1 MTDDGQ
7 SRPSARVSRRGFLA
21 LGGAT
26 VLAGCGFVS
35 DSFGDDEP
43 VGLDSATLAEV
54 VAAEGPDVADP
65 LPVEIDD
72 DHVAASRDRA
82 RSSLSS
88 VPLPLSAQE
97 LPNGAMRAEVHANA
111 DHARTHLDEAEDAP
125 GTRERL
131 ELLAHARGPARSVEA
146 TWAFANDELS
156 AADVESARESVRAD
170 IRQFRDDW
178 EHVGS
183 DPVRAVVVHAL
194 VETWTRSARSRAERD
209 RGDDGMTVNALVVGE
224 RAGEVES
231 ARASL
236 ADARHVGE
244 QFVDSLSDSRSL
256 DATFR
261 DATEALASTVE
272 SRMER
277 VPDEDAELGDLAD
290 ADIDETV
297 AGYALRELHRGLPF
311 NGVEVRTDERAEVVL
326 RHVNALAGI
335 GAFEAFRDR
344 VAAGD
349 HRTVESAEDVRTIR
363 SSAVTAIEDAL
374 DASADER
381 LARAAL
387 ADLDDYFAYAARE
400 LDRQIDTDGETVER
414 HWIARDIALYVEA
427 EYIAS
432 AVPDACDEGLAA
444 LGVE

>member
-1 MTDDGQ
+1 MTDGGR
-7 SRPSARVSRRGFLA
+7 SRPGARVSRRGLLA

-26 VLAGCGFVS
+26 LLAGCGFVS
-35 DSFGDDEP
+35 DSFGDEEP
-43 VGLDSATLAEV
+43 VELDSATLAEV
-54 VAAEGPDVADP
+54 VAAEGPNVTGP
-65 LPVEIDD
+65 LPVAVDD

-82 RSSLSS
+82 RSALSS
-88 VPLPLSAQE
+88 VPLPLSAGE
-97 LPNGAMRAEVHANA
+97 LPNEAMRAEVHDEA
-111 DHARTHLDEAEDAP
+111 DHARAHLSEAEGAP

-146 TWAFANDELS
+146 TWAFANGELS
-156 AADVESARESVRAD
+156 AADVESARESVQTD
-170 IRQFRDDW
+170 IRQFRTDW
-178 EHVGS
+178 NYVGS

-194 VETWTRSARSRAERD
+194 VETWTKSARNRAERD
-209 RGDDGMTVNALVVGE
+209 RGDDGTAVNALVVGE

-236 ADARHVGE
+236 VDARHVGE
-244 QFVDSLSDSRSL
+244 RFVDSLSDPRPL

-261 DATEALASTVE
+261 DARESLASTVE
-272 SRMER
+272 SKMENA
-277 VPDEDAELGDLAD
+277 PDSDAEPGELVD
-290 ADIDETV
+290 ADVDETV
-297 AGYALRELHRGLPF
+297 AGYALRELHRSLPYD
-311 NGVEVRTDERAEVVL
+311 GVEMRTEGRAETVL
-326 RHVNALAGI
+326 RQVDALARI
-335 GAFEAFRDR
+335 GAFETFRDR

-374 DASADER
+374 DASRDER
-381 LARAAL
+381 LARAVL

-414 HWIARDIALYVEA
+414 HWIARDIALYVQA

-432 AVPDACDEGLAA
+432 ATPDACDEGLAA